1 MPSSLIV
8 KPILMKH
15 MQKMMGLDITL
26 LMCSLLDA
34 RNTFLMY
41 LEIWINLKKEKIYP
55 SFYESTSKWSKSKI
69 SEGFPFF

>member
-1 MPSSLIV
+1 MMPSSLIV

-41 LEIWINLKKEKIYP
+41 LEI
-55 SFYESTSKWSKSKI
+55 
-69 SEGFPFF
+69 